1 MYGESMSVVTFQLC
15 LRAVFTE
22 EDGWIIAC
30 FPDIDVASQG
40 KTREEAVH
48 NLIEATQLFV
58 EACYERGTLDEMLK
72 SSGFEPGHAPGG
84 PSNGDHLTV
93 PFELLASRHGS
104 PSHAC

>member
-1 MYGESMSVVTFQLC
+1 MSTVTFQLY
-15 LRAVFTE
+15 LRAVFSE
-22 EDGWIIAC
+22 EDGWIVAC

-58 EACYERGTLDEMLK
+58 ESCYERGSLDEMLK
-72 SSGFEPGHAPGG
+72 ACGFIPGHAPRAA
-84 PSNGDHLTV
+84 SSDDHLTV
-93 PFELLASRHGS
+93 PFELLASRHGT